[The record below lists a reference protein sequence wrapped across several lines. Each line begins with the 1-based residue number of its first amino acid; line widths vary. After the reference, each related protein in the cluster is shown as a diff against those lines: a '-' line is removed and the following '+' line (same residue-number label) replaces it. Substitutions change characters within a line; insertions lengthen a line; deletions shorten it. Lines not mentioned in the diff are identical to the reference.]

1 MDPLEV
7 VPFFFFH
14 PRCVL
19 ERLCATL
26 RDRFGAEVRLRTP
39 WFDPETAF
47 DAGRGQYRASKLLR
61 CLLEDPSGAR
71 GRVLGVTG
79 VDLFNPVLTYVFG
92 EAQLADRGAVV
103 SSRRLRPEMYGLP
116 EDLALLQGRLDT
128 EAVHELGHTWGLLH
142 CPDPACVMHA
152 SSYVEEIDLKES
164 HFCARCLEVV
174 RGGRAAAVSGVAA
187 ATPDRWGRR

>member
-1 MDPLEV
+1 MDPVDV

-14 PRCVL
+14 PRPVL

-26 RDRFGAEVRLRTP
+26 RDRFRAEVHVRTP
-39 WFDPETAF
+39 WFDPEIAF
-47 DAGRGQYRASKLLR
+47 DAGRGQYRASTLLR
-61 CLLEDPSGAR
+61 CLLDHPSGAG

-92 EAQLADRGAVV
+92 EAQLANRGAVV

-116 EDLALLQGRLDT
+116 EDASLLQARLET
-128 EAVHELGHTWGLLH
+128 EAVHELGHTWGLVH
-142 CPDPACVMHA
+142 CPEPTCVMHA

-164 HFCARCLEVV
+164 RFCASCRQAMGT
-174 RGGRAAAVSGVAA
+174 GGACHAGPPV
-187 ATPDRWGRR
+187 P

>member
-14 PRCVL
+14 PRGVL

-26 RDRFGAEVRLRTP
+26 RDRFRTEVRVRTP
-39 WFDPETAF
+39 WFDPELAF
-47 DAGRGQYRASKLLR
+47 DPGRGQYRASTLLR
-61 CLLEDPSGAR
+61 CLLDDPTAPT

-92 EAQLADRGAVV
+92 EAQLSNRGAVV

-116 EDLALLQGRLDT
+116 ENLALLQSRLDT
-128 EAVHELGHTWGLLH
+128 EAVHELGHTWGLVH
-142 CPDPACVMHA
+142 CPEPTCVMHA

-164 HFCARCLEVV
+164 RFCAGCLGIV
-174 RGGRAAAVSGVAA
+174 RGGRAVVAA
-187 ATPDRWGRR
+187 R

>member
-14 PRCVL
+14 PRGVL
-19 ERLCATL
+19 ERLCGTL
-26 RDRFGAEVRLRTP
+26 HDRFGAEVRLRTP
-39 WFDPETAF
+39 WFDPEVAF
-47 DAGRGQYRASKLLR
+47 DPGRGQYRASTLLC
-61 CLLEDPSGAR
+61 CLLEDPTGAT

-92 EAQLADRGAVV
+92 EAQLSNRGAVV

-116 EDLALLQGRLDT
+116 EAPSLLQARLET

-142 CPDPACVMHA
+142 CAQPTCVMHA
-152 SSYVEEIDLKES
+152 STYVEEIDLKES
-164 HFCARCLEVV
+164 RFCRSCLQGM
-174 RGGRAAAVSGVAA
+174 RT
-187 ATPDRWGRR
+187 TPAPLQGNA